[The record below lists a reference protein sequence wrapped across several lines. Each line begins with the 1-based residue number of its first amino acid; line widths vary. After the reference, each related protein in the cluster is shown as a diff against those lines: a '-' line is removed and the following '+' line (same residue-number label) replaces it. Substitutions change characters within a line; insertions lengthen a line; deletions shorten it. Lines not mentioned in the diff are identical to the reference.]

1 LHSSAALGWRFV
13 ARTAMVAAHSVVVSG
28 RSGAPGHVLPAADEK
43 RRVGGI
49 EVSFYNALGCGRC
62 LVSDSDCRRAVTRG
76 DRKSI
81 STVSDSCGQPKN
93 DLVPGLSR
101 SSFNGRGRHGPG
113 LGAEVGA
120 AARIGP
126 KKMEKFGPRIA
137 HRKKYS
143 RGSAPTGDRRGG

>member
-1 LHSSAALGWRFV
+1 
-13 ARTAMVAAHSVVVSG
+13 MVAAHSVVVGG
-28 RSGAPGHVLPAADEK
+28 RSGAPGHVLPAAGEK

-76 DRKSI
+76 DRRSI
-81 STVSDSCGQPKN
+81 SSIGFVQATKERFGSRFIALVIQLQGPTWARPGGGGGGCGP
-93 DLVPGLSR
+93 DR
-101 SSFNGRGRHGPG
+101 
-113 LGAEVGA
+113 A
-120 AARIGP
+120 
-126 KKMEKFGPRIA
+126 KKKKENFGPRIA